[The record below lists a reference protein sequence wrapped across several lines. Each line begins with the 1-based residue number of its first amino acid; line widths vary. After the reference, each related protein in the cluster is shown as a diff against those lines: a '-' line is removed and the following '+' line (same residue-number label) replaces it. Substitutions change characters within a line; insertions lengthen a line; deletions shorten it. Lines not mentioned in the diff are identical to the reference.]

1 MATNVSV
8 QRVISLN
15 KVFAK
20 TLMNVSKIKQV
31 PVGHMETALILK
43 VASIALATLVLLLQL
58 TQIIIM
64 RRWSALIIMNA
75 NKILI
80 HAGLMESALILKVNL
95 LIT

>member
-20 TLMNVSKIKQV
+20 ILMNVSKIKQEV

-43 VASIALATLVLLLQL
+43 VASIALATLVLL
-58 TQIIIM
+58 
-64 RRWSALIIMNA
+64 
-75 NKILI
+75 
-80 HAGLMESALILKVNL
+80 KVR
-95 LIT
+95 